1 MSRFINYLKD
11 TMAELKH
18 VSWPTHTQA
27 VVYTV
32 LVVVIS
38 ILVALFISVFDYVFT
53 RGLNWFIS

>member
-1 MSRFINYLKD
+1 
-11 TMAELKH
+11 MAELKH